1 MKTENKY
8 MPTYPDHLLAAAVGM
23 IIVIS
28 VKAFKVLVG
37 GAKVPSAGANVLVGG
52 AKVPSAGAKVLVGGA
67 KVPSAG
73 DTTVAPRYKHKTKMR
88 A

>member
-1 MKTENKY
+1 MIGG
-8 MPTYPDHLLAAAVGM
+8 AAAVGM

-28 VKAFKVLVG
+28 VKAFK
-37 GAKVPSAGANVLVGG
+37 VLVGG